1 MAKRPRRKKLD
12 DRLIQPDARADEIRC
27 DLAIAPFDRAAREM
41 DYKWGVDT
49 LPELVSPETAAKYG
63 SALAKLN
70 QAISEGDS
78 AVVAARAAVCVRGM
92 AAMDAEATAA
102 GKQPA
107 SDDVV
112 ICEIDGHQFGIL
124 IDDRAWPRV
133 QEAYPDLKT
142 LSRREVA
149 IAIRVY
155 KQTKLAEM
163 VDGAKAAF
171 PKSDLTSLRLT
182 GDPLDDEI
190 PF

>member
-1 MAKRPRRKKLD
+1 MAKRPKRQKME
-12 DRLIQPDARADEIRC
+12 DRLIRQDARAEEVRC
-27 DLAIAPFDRAAREM
+27 DVALAPFDRAAREM

-49 LPELVSPETAAKYG
+49 LPELVSPETAERYG

-70 QAISEGDS
+70 EAINQNDS
-78 AVVAARAAVCVRGM
+78 SVVAARAAVCVRGL
-92 AAMDAEATAA
+92 AVMDAEAVAA
-102 GKQPA
+102 GKQPV

-112 ICEIDGHQFGIL
+112 VCEIDGQQFGVM

-133 QEAYPDLKT
+133 QERFPDLEI

-155 KQTKLAEM
+155 RQTTLAEM
-163 VDGAKAAF
+163 MDAAKVAM
-171 PKSDLTSLRLT
+171 PNSQPISLRIENEAIN
-182 GDPLDDEI
+182 DPI

>member
-1 MAKRPRRKKLD
+1 MAKRPRRQKME
-12 DRLIQPDARADEIRC
+12 DRLIRQDASKEQIRC
-27 DLAIAPFDRAAREM
+27 DLAVAPFDRAAREM

-49 LPELVSPETAAKYG
+49 LPELVSPETAEKYG

-70 QAISEGDS
+70 EAINQNDS
-78 AVVAARAAVCVRGM
+78 SVVAARAAVCVRGL
-92 AAMDAEATAA
+92 AVMDAEAVAA
-102 GKQPA
+102 GKQPV

-112 ICEIDGHQFGIL
+112 VCEIDGQQFGVM

-133 QEAYPDLKT
+133 QERFPDLEI

-155 KQTKLAEM
+155 RQTTLAEM
-163 VDGAKAAF
+163 MDAAKVAM
-171 PKSDLTSLRLT
+171 PNSKPISLRIENEAIN
-182 GDPLDDEI
+182 DPI